1 MKFLQQEP
9 SEILRTHIFSTFYV
23 ASGLLV
29 YVLSTGLSIIGTKNL
44 WLKKVKLLR
53 IRSES
58 QWLQSFTRNAWNSKK
73 IIGDPETDPVDR
85 MVAVRKLR
93 SLPLDANPNR
103 IMNRCSVTGRPHAV
117 YRKFGLS
124 RITLREM
131 ASEGKIPG
139 MTKASW

>member
-1 MKFLQQEP
+1 MAKKSKVVKNQKRIACAAKYYEKRQE
-9 SEILRTHIFSTFYV
+9 L
-23 ASGLLV
+23 
-29 YVLSTGLSIIGTKNL
+29 
-44 WLKKVKLLR
+44 
-53 IRSES
+53 
-58 QWLQSFTRNAWNSKK
+58 KK
-73 IIGDPETDPVDR
+73 IISNPETDPADR
-85 MVAVRKLR
+85 VVAVRKLR
-93 SLPLDANPNR
+93 SLPLDSNPNR